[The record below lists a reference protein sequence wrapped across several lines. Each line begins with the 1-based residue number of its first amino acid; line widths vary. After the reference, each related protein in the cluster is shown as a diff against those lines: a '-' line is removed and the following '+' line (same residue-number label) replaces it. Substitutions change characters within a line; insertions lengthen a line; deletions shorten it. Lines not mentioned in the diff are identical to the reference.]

1 MGYKEK
7 AVRKWKKWAIAGVLV
22 VLFLA
27 LLQVRYVRYPYV
39 QEYAIGAESIKGEVD
54 ADRFAEINAA
64 FAIGANENGYAV
76 FKTPN
81 RAFWVLQQKYGKGIR
96 AIQRE
101 FWLLPL
107 TQLNY
112 KAYMTYGS
120 QTTKG
125 TAEEIKQACFV
136 SAFFDIYENSF

>member
-1 MGYKEK
+1 MGYKEN
-7 AVRKWKKWAIAGVLV
+7 AVRKWKKWAIAGVLAI
-22 VLFLA
+22 LFLA
-27 LLQVRYVRYPYV
+27 LLQVRFVRYPYV
-39 QEYAIGAESIKGEVD
+39 QEYTVGAENIKGEVD

-81 RAFWVLQQKYGKGIR
+81 RAFWVLQQQYGKGIR

-125 TAEEIKQACFV
+125 TAEEIKQAGFV